1 MNPQSITRL
10 TLLINKGKKKNNKK
24 NACSSVVQNKHMDV
38 EQWRIIR
45 PHPYHDG
52 LSLSHMFA
60 FLCHGVA
67 YCSDV
72 YANEPS

>member
-1 MNPQSITRL
+1 M
-10 TLLINKGKKKNNKK
+10 
-24 NACSSVVQNKHMDV
+24 QNKRMDV
-38 EQWRIIR
+38 EQQEDPAVIKAD
-45 PHPYHDG
+45 PYLHG

-60 FLCHGVA
+60 FLCVCVCHGVA